1 MGGQDIIGMIKNR
14 FVETGNPAQIPLL
27 RGDSSFK
34 AEVSTDG
41 IYVDN
46 LGNQPFLPWSV
57 FIEAVSVLKAN
68 GGRARRGNAYS
79 KLGEKDLPLNSIEG
93 HIAHIVYK
101 NKIGDSVFRRIT
113 PIACILIW
121 AKLCRHKPGELLL
134 SGVSK

>member
-1 MGGQDIIGMIKNR
+1 MRDQDIIGMIKSR
-14 FVETGNPAQIPLL
+14 FVEAGNPARIPLL
-27 RGDSSFK
+27 RGDGSFK
-34 AEVSTDG
+34 AEVSTEG

-46 LGNQPFLPWSV
+46 LGNQPLLPWNV
-57 FIEAVSVLKAN
+57 FIETISILKAN
-68 GGRARRGNAYS
+68 GDRARRGNAYS

-121 AKLCRHKPGELLL
+121 AKICRHKPGELLL
-134 SGVSK
+134 SGL